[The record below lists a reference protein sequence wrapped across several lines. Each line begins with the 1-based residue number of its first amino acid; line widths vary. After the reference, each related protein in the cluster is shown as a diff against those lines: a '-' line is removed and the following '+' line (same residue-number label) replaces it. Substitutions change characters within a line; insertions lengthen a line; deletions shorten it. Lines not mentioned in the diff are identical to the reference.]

1 MGDHSCGDATFSRV
15 GSQQRVVA
23 HATLLPRPST
33 TSREIDSASLAHAQR
48 SAAAA
53 TTAAVAVAVVVAAAE
68 EERADAVSTVTVTAE
83 VEAWSI
89 LRAAM

>member
-53 TTAAVAVAVVVAAAE
+53 TTAAVAVVVVAAEE